1 MIQKIQTLQK
11 RLIAKTEEIVEK
23 DMVIRAKEQLYQ
35 DVKNIL
41 RLQPGP
47 EVAVEKNVLEHNLK
61 EKKRQ
66 MKAMAS
72 ELNMLQAQ
80 VNEYKVRPLSHDYSF
95 TNSSEC
101 TIYHSSS
108 WSRKIGKSKERNGS
122 CTFNGEKINCSSLRV
137 ENVRRPHGPSAFHC
151 FAITPHDH
159 SNLALLLRK

>member
-80 VNEYKVRPLSHDYSF
+80 VNEYKVSSTFLSTLPSLILSYSVQF
-95 TNSSEC
+95 LLEQKDREIQGTK
-101 TIYHSSS
+101 
-108 WSRKIGKSKERNGS
+108 RKLYIQ
-122 CTFNGEKINCSSLRV
+122 
-137 ENVRRPHGPSAFHC
+137 RRK
-151 FAITPHDH
+151 DK
-159 SNLALLLRK
+159 LLLSRS